1 MKKGWNAVQTVFSL
15 SPFVSTKQWESYY
28 ESCVIE
34 RCDNF
39 TRREEEKWPVTP
51 HTLQTSAV
59 VVDVLIPKNLDGFFH
74 VVLFSRPPGD
84 GRARA
89 TVVAGQERWC
99 TQHYIQEREIMD
111 AWLSVRAVHFRSR
124 SVDFLPIAQHNI
136 STREA
141 RQPAVLLASRQIS
154 NTQPS
159 PALPRTE
166 NRSIP
171 VIGIQPPPTQFH
183 SFDSSSSPFMG
194 V

>member
-1 MKKGWNAVQTVFSL
+1 MQTVFSL

-84 GRARA
+84 GRAESNCRRWA
-89 TVVAGQERWC
+89 GKVVHTVLHTGEGNNGRVTLGAC
-99 TQHYIQEREIMD
+99 C
-111 AWLSVRAVHFRSR
+111 AF
-124 SVDFLPIAQHNI
+124 
-136 STREA
+136 
-141 RQPAVLLASRQIS
+141 
-154 NTQPS
+154 
-159 PALPRTE
+159 
-166 NRSIP
+166 
-171 VIGIQPPPTQFH
+171 
-183 SFDSSSSPFMG
+183 PFTLR
-194 V
+194 